1 MTSNARAGRG
11 APHET
16 GPRST
21 FTSTIRLKL
30 RVPARLRNL
39 ELALVIF
46 AVGINVV
53 AIVLVQLG
61 ALGHIGLTVISLSTL
76 LGVLVLGMHFTM
88 RIVAPDAD
96 PLILPII
103 TVLNGLGI
111 AMIYRID
118 LADEQYGWDSAGI
131 RQIVWTGIA
140 VLIAI
145 GVLLVIRNHRVLQRY
160 RYVAM
165 FTGIVLLILPML
177 PIIGQTVNGARLWVS
192 IGPFSFQ
199 PGELAKVALA
209 IFFAGYL
216 VTARDSLSMVGRK
229 VLGMQFPRA
238 RDLGPIL
245 VVFAASMLVLVF
257 QRDLGTALLYFGLFL
272 VMTYVATGRSS
283 WVVLGLAMFFVGAF
297 VASRLLSYVGGR
309 VDAWL
314 DAFNPNI
321 YDAEGGSYQLVQGLF
336 GLADGGIIGTG
347 LGLGS
352 PEITPLSESD
362 YIISSL
368 GEELGLIGL
377 FAILALYLLFV
388 SRGFRIGFAGQD
400 DFGRLLGVGL
410 SFVIALQIFVVIG
423 GVTRVIPL
431 TGLTT
436 PFLAAGGSSLVANWI
451 IAALLLRLSDT
462 VRNQPRLVVESPAE
476 NRLVV
481 GQ

>member
-1 MTSNARAGRG
+1 MSDS
-11 APHET
+11 PK
-16 GPRST
+16 ST
-21 FTSTIRLKL
+21 FTTSIRLKL

-39 ELALVIF
+39 ELGLLLL
-46 AVGINVV
+46 
-53 AIVLVQLG
+53 AIGTNLGAIALVQLG
-61 ALGHIGLTVISLSTL
+61 ALRTIDTSVLLLSAL
-76 LGVLVLGMHFTM
+76 LGLLVLGMHVTL
-88 RIVAPDAD
+88 RLVAPDAD
-96 PLILPII
+96 PFILPVI

-111 AMIYRID
+111 AMIYRLG
-118 LADEQYGWDSAGI
+118 LADGATGWESAGI
-131 RQIVWTGIA
+131 RQIAWTALAIA
-140 VLIAI
+140 LAI
-145 GVLLVIRNHRVLQRY
+145 GVLLVVRNHRVLQRY
-160 RYVAM
+160 RYIAM
-165 FTGIVLLILPML
+165 FSGIVLLLLPML
-177 PIIGQTVNGARLWVS
+177 PIIGATKNGARLWVE

-216 VTARDSLSMVGRK
+216 VSARDSLSMVGRRI
-229 VLGMQFPRA
+229 LGMQFPRA

-272 VMTYVATGRSS
+272 VMTYIATGRSS
-283 WVVLGLAMFFVGAF
+283 WIVLGLGMFFAGAF
-297 VASRLLSYVGGR
+297 VASQTLSYVGGR
-309 VDAWL
+309 VSAWL
-314 DAFNPNI
+314 DAFNPEI
-321 YDAEGGSYQLVQGLF
+321 YDADGGSYQLVQGIF
-336 GLADGGIIGTG
+336 GLANGGLIGTG
-347 LGLGS
+347 LGQGR
-352 PEITPLSESD
+352 PDITPLAESD
-362 YIISSL
+362 YIIAAL
-368 GEELGLIGL
+368 GEELGMVGL
-377 FAILALYLLFV
+377 FAILGLYLLFV

-410 SFVIALQIFVVIG
+410 SFVVALQIFVVVG

-462 VRNQPRLVVESPAE
+462 VRGQPRIVVDPIAD